1 MDIND
6 KNEIIND
13 FKNYLISYYND
24 NVYDEMKS
32 FLSQIDIDDEEYRDC
47 LDYMA
52 NNMTGAVVWDEEA

>member
-13 FKNYLISYYND
+13 FKNYLIAYYND

-32 FLSQIDIDDEEYRDC
+32 FLSQIDIDDDDYRDC
-47 LDYMA
+47 LDYMCRK
-52 NNMTGAVVWDEEA
+52 MTGAVVWDEEA

>member
-47 LDYMA
+47 LDYMCRK
-52 NNMTGAVVWDEEA
+52 MTGAVVWDEGA